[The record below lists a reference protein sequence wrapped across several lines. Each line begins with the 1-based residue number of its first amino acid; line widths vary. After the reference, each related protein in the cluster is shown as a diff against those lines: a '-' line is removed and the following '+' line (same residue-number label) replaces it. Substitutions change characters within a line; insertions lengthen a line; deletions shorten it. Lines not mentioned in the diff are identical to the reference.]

1 MPKNPWGVW
10 LAGQRRRLANAADA
24 PHPERSEMWQ
34 GQHEHAVDAKGRT
47 SLPARFRE
55 VLAQAG
61 DDRFVLTC
69 GLDPCL
75 VAYPLAE
82 WRAFEEKLAAL
93 PRFEPS
99 VVKLRRLYLSAAVEV
114 QLDAQGRVAIP
125 ASQRAYAALEKD
137 VLWAGM
143 GRHAELWSKARWEKA
158 IETSEE
164 ERAALA
170 GKLAEL
176 GL

>member
-1 MPKNPWGVW
+1 
-10 LAGQRRRLANAADA
+10 
-24 PHPERSEMWQ
+24 MWQ
-34 GQHEHAVDAKGRT
+34 GQHEHAIDAKGRV

-55 VLAQAG
+55 VLSGAG
-61 DDRFVLTC
+61 EDRFVLTQS
-69 GLDPCL
+69 LDPCL

-82 WRAFEEKLAAL
+82 WRAFEDKLAAL
-93 PRFEPS
+93 PRFDPA
-99 VVKLRRLYLSAAVEV
+99 VVKLRRLYVSPAVEV
-114 QLDAQGRVAIP
+114 TFDGSGRILVP
-125 ASQRAYAALEKD
+125 PSLRAHAALEKD

-143 GRHAELWSKARWEKA
+143 GRHAELWSKHRWLKV

-170 GKLAEL
+170 KKLGEL